1 MIYTA
6 GIRFKKGGKIYDFD
20 SGTLSLAQGEKVIV
34 ETEQGLGF
42 GTVEVPPAPLD
53 EKKSPKELKSVVR
66 SAQEADI
73 LKREENI
80 HLEDRAYS
88 FCMKCI
94 NKLGLE
100 MNLFSVES
108 TFDRSKLIFFY
119 TADGRIDF
127 RELVKMLVKE
137 YSIRIEMR
145 QVGIRNLAKHC
156 GGVGKCG
163 REFCCSSF
171 MNSFAPVSIKMAKE
185 QGLSLNPTKISGVC
199 GRLMCCL
206 AFESRTYKTINEKL
220 PNIGETVTTAEG
232 TGKVVRQ
239 NTIKENV
246 TVRYEDKSEAE
257 KHKNELFN
265 KNNR

>member
-20 SGTLSLAQGEKVIV
+20 SGPLSLEKGDKVIV
-34 ETEQGLGF
+34 KTEQGLGF

-53 EKKSPKELKSVVR
+53 ESRIAKDLKSVVR
-66 SAQEADI
+66 IAETEDI
-73 LKREENI
+73 RKREDNI
-80 HLEDRAYS
+80 RLEKQAFE

-94 NKLGLE
+94 KDLKLE
-100 MNLFSVES
+100 MNLFAVES
-108 TFDRSKLIFFY
+108 TFDKSKLIFFY

-127 RELVKMLVKE
+127 RELVKRLVKE

-171 MNSFAPVSIKMAKE
+171 MNNFAPVSIKMAKE

-206 AFESRTYKTINEKL
+206 TFENQTYKTINDKL
-220 PNIGETVTTAEG
+220 PNVGETVKTDEG
-232 TGKVVRQ
+232 KAKVVRQ

-246 TVRYEDKSEAE
+246 TVRYEDDSEAE
-257 KHKNELFN
+257 KHKSELLN
-265 KNNR
+265 QKNR